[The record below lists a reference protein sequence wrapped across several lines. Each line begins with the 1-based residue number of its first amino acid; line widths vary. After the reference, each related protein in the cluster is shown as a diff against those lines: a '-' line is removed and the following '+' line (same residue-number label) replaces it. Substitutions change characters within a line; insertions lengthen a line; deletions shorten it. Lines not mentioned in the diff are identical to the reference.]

1 MKLNKKNKMNK
12 IGFLGL
18 SLLFSATTIYAQD
31 INEAKKA
38 IDAEK
43 FENAKSIL
51 KSILKAKP
59 GNGTA
64 SFILGNVYL
73 KQTYIDSAKIAFQ
86 KGLEGSEGAK
96 LNYIGLGQIDLENN
110 NATAAQANFALATKD
125 AKKKGI
131 EEFTYIGRAFM
142 NISKPDYKSAVEVLN
157 RANAINNQ
165 DPQVLL
171 ALGDAYYGIEKQND
185 SFSAYRN
192 AYDADKTML
201 RAKMQLGVLLKGAKA
216 YDNAIASFNEV
227 IAINPNYGPV
237 YRELAETYYKW
248 GKNVGSKYEES
259 MKKAMT
265 NYDKYMSLT
274 DYSLASRM
282 RRADFLILVKDYKA
296 LEIEANKMKE
306 LDKVN
311 PRIFRY
317 LGYSAYENGNVD
329 VAISSL
335 EKFIANPEN
344 KTIARDFYY
353 LGFSK
358 IKKGTST
365 DGLTIDPVAFS
376 AGLVDVKKAVEMEP
390 LYVDEFNEKGKKLF
404 GQRLYKEAAAMFE
417 FGASNSKAKNY
428 LDDSLYYGLSLYYDN
443 TKKDAKVDP
452 VAMQKADMAFGNVNT
467 ASPNYQE
474 AYLYR
479 ARTNALVEN
488 NEMMIKY
495 YDQYIA
501 KTLEKG
507 PEEMAKP
514 TTKKQLIE
522 SYNNLASGYYLKDKV
537 KAKES
542 VAKALALDPAD
553 KRALELSNSLK

>member
-1 MKLNKKNKMNK
+1 MNK
-12 IGFLGL
+12 FKIFGFA
-18 SLLFSATTIYAQD
+18 LLVSVTASHAQD

-43 FENAKSIL
+43 FESAKSIL

-59 GNGTA
+59 ANGTA
-64 SFILGNVYL
+64 SFVLGNVYL
-73 KQTYIDSAKIAFQ
+73 KQTYIDSAKTAFQ
-86 KGLEGSEGAK
+86 KGLTGSEGAK

-142 NISKPDYKSAVEVLN
+142 NTTKPDYKSAIEVLN
-157 RANAINNQ
+157 RASVINNQ

-171 ALGDAYYGIEKQND
+171 ALGDAYYGNKQQNEAYT
-185 SFSAYRN
+185 AYRT
-192 AYDADKTML
+192 AYTVDNTLL

-216 YDNAIASFNEV
+216 YDEAIKSFNEV
-227 IAINPNYGPV
+227 IAVNPNYGPV

-248 GKNVGSKYEES
+248 GRNVGSKYEVN
-259 MKKAMT
+259 MKTAIGF
-265 NYDKYMSLT
+265 YDKYMALT

-282 RRADFLILVKDYKA
+282 RHADFLILVKDYKA

-311 PRIFRY
+311 PRIIRY

-335 EKFIANPEN
+335 EKFVSNPEN

-353 LGFSK
+353 LGISR
-358 IKKGTST
+358 IKKGTI
-365 DGLTIDPVAFS
+365 IDAITTVATVDPLVFT
-376 AGLVDVKKAVEMEP
+376 AGMADIKKAVEMEP
-390 LYVDEFNEKGKKLF
+390 LLVEDLNEKGKKLF
-404 GQRLYKEAAAMFE
+404 AQKLYKEAAAMFE
-417 FGASNSKAKNY
+417 FGTTNPDAKNY
-428 LDDSLYYGLSLYYDN
+428 LDDSIYYGLSLYYDN

-467 ASPNYQE
+467 KSPNYQE

-479 ARTNALVEN
+479 ARTNALIEN

-495 YDQYIA
+495 YDQYVA

-514 TTKKQLIE
+514 ATKKQLIE
-522 SYNNLASGYYLKDKV
+522 SYNNLCSGYAQKDKV
-537 KAKES
+537 KAKEYAS
-542 VAKALALDPAD
+542 KSLLLDPAD
-553 KRALELSNSLK
+553 KRALELMNFLK

>member
-1 MKLNKKNKMNK
+1 MNK
-12 IGFLGL
+12 FKIFGFA
-18 SLLFSATTIYAQD
+18 LLVSVTASHAQD

-43 FENAKSIL
+43 FESAKSIL

-59 GNGTA
+59 ANGTA
-64 SFILGNVYL
+64 SFVLGNVYL
-73 KQTYIDSAKIAFQ
+73 KQTYIDSAKTAFQ
-86 KGLEGSEGAK
+86 KGLAGSEGAK

-142 NISKPDYKSAVEVLN
+142 NTTKPDYKSAIEVLN
-157 RANAINNQ
+157 RASVINNQ

-171 ALGDAYYGIEKQND
+171 ALGDAYYGNKLQNEAYT
-185 SFSAYRN
+185 AYRT
-192 AYDADKTML
+192 AYTVDNTLL

-216 YDNAIASFNEV
+216 YDEAIKSFNEV
-227 IAINPNYGPV
+227 IAVNPNYGPV

-248 GKNVGSKYEES
+248 GRNVGSKYEAN
-259 MKKAMT
+259 MKTAIGF
-265 NYDKYMSLT
+265 YDKYMALT

-282 RRADFLILVKDYKA
+282 RHADFLILVKDYKA

-311 PRIFRY
+311 PRIIRY

-335 EKFIANPEN
+335 EKFVANPEN

-353 LGFSK
+353 LGISK
-358 IKKGTST
+358 IKKGTV
-365 DGLTIDPVAFS
+365 IDAITTAATVDPLAFT
-376 AGLVDVKKAVEMEP
+376 AGMVDIKKAVEMEP
-390 LYVDEFNEKGKKLF
+390 LLVEDLNEKGKKLF
-404 GQRLYKEAAAMFE
+404 AQKLYKEAAAMFE
-417 FGASNSKAKNY
+417 FGTTNPDAKNY
-428 LDDSLYYGLSLYYDN
+428 LDDSIYYGLSLYYDN

-452 VAMQKADMAFGNVNT
+452 VAMQKADMAFGNVNIK
-467 ASPNYQE
+467 SPNYQE

-479 ARTNALVEN
+479 ARTNALIEN

-495 YDQYIA
+495 YDQYVA

-514 TTKKQLIE
+514 ATKKQLIE

-537 KAKES
+537 KAKEYAS
-542 VAKALALDPAD
+542 KSLALDPAD

>member
-1 MKLNKKNKMNK
+1 MSKFK
-12 IGFLGL
+12 IFGFA
-18 SLLFSATTIYAQD
+18 LLVSVTASHAQD
-31 INEAKKA
+31 VNEAKKA

-43 FENAKSIL
+43 FESAKSIL

-59 GNGTA
+59 ANGTA
-64 SFILGNVYL
+64 SFVLGNVYL
-73 KQTYIDSAKIAFQ
+73 KQTYIDSAKVAFQ
-86 KGLEGSEGAK
+86 KGITGSEGAK

-142 NISKPDYKSAVEVLN
+142 NTTKPDYKSAIEVLN
-157 RANAINNQ
+157 RASVINNQ

-171 ALGDAYYGIEKQND
+171 ALGDAYYGNKQQNEAYT
-185 SFSAYRN
+185 AYRT
-192 AYDADKTML
+192 AYTVDNTLL

-216 YDNAIASFNEV
+216 YDEAIKLFNEV
-227 IAINPNYGPV
+227 IAVNPNYGPV

-248 GKNVGSKYEES
+248 GRNVGSKYEAN
-259 MKKAMT
+259 MKTAIGF
-265 NYDKYMSLT
+265 YDKYMALT

-282 RRADFLILVKDYKA
+282 RHADFLILVKDYKA

-311 PRIFRY
+311 PRIIRY

-335 EKFIANPEN
+335 EKFVSNPEN

-353 LGFSK
+353 LGISR
-358 IKKGTST
+358 IKKGTV
-365 DGLTIDPVAFS
+365 IDAITTVATVDPLAFT
-376 AGLVDVKKAVEMEP
+376 AGMADIKKAVEMEP
-390 LYVDEFNEKGKKLF
+390 LLVEDLNEKGKKLF
-404 GQRLYKEAAAMFE
+404 AQKLYKEAAAMFE
-417 FGASNSKAKNY
+417 FGIANPEAKNY
-428 LDDSLYYGLSLYYDN
+428 LDDSIYYGLSLYYDN

-452 VAMQKADMAFGNVNT
+452 VAMQKADAAFGNVNT
-467 ASPNYQE
+467 KSPAYQE

-479 ARTNALVEN
+479 ARTNALIEN

-495 YDQYIA
+495 YDQYVA

-507 PEEMAKP
+507 PEEMVKP

-522 SYNNLASGYYLKDKV
+522 SYNNLCSGYAQKDKV
-537 KAKES
+537 KAKEYAS
-542 VAKALALDPAD
+542 KSLALDPAD
-553 KRALELSNSLK
+553 KRALELMNFLK

>member
-1 MKLNKKNKMNK
+1 MSKFK
-12 IGFLGL
+12 IFGFA
-18 SLLFSATTIYAQD
+18 LLVSVTASHAQD
-31 INEAKKA
+31 VNEAKKA

-43 FENAKSIL
+43 FESAKSIL

-59 GNGTA
+59 ANGTA
-64 SFILGNVYL
+64 SFVLGNVYL
-73 KQTYIDSAKIAFQ
+73 KQTYIDSAKVAFQ
-86 KGLEGSEGAK
+86 KGITGSEGAK

-142 NISKPDYKSAVEVLN
+142 NTTKPDYKSAIEVLN
-157 RANAINNQ
+157 RASVINNQ

-171 ALGDAYYGIEKQND
+171 ALGDAYYGNKQQNEAYT
-185 SFSAYRN
+185 AYRT
-192 AYDADKTML
+192 AYTVDNTLL

-216 YDNAIASFNEV
+216 YDEAIKSFNEV
-227 IAINPNYGPV
+227 IAVNPNYGPV

-248 GKNVGSKYEES
+248 GRNVGSKYEAN
-259 MKKAMT
+259 MKTAIGF
-265 NYDKYMSLT
+265 YDKYMALT

-282 RRADFLILVKDYKA
+282 RHADFLILVKDYKA

-311 PRIFRY
+311 PRIIRY

-335 EKFIANPEN
+335 EKFVSNPEN

-353 LGFSK
+353 LGISR
-358 IKKGTST
+358 IKKGTV
-365 DGLTIDPVAFS
+365 IDAITTVATVDPLAFT
-376 AGLVDVKKAVEMEP
+376 AGMADIKKAVEMEP
-390 LYVDEFNEKGKKLF
+390 LLVEDLNEKGKKLF
-404 GQRLYKEAAAMFE
+404 AQKLYKEAAAMFE
-417 FGASNSKAKNY
+417 FGIANPEAKNY
-428 LDDSLYYGLSLYYDN
+428 LDDSIYYGLSLYYDN

-452 VAMQKADMAFGNVNT
+452 VAMQKADAAFGNVNT
-467 ASPNYQE
+467 KSPAYQE

-479 ARTNALVEN
+479 ARTNALIEN

-495 YDQYIA
+495 YDQYVA

-507 PEEMAKP
+507 PEEMVKP

-522 SYNNLASGYYLKDKV
+522 SYNNLCSGYAQKDKV
-537 KAKES
+537 KAKEYAS
-542 VAKALALDPAD
+542 KSLALDPAD
-553 KRALELSNSLK
+553 KRALELMNFLK